1 VLSEATELGI
11 SATDDPR
18 DSEFEGGKRIAVT
31 TVHRLFNGRSIFGVG
46 AEGVKLRI
54 GSVVVD
60 DVHACVATSMI
71 SFEFD

>member
-54 GSVVVD
+54 GSLTTFTPVWRR
-60 DVHACVATSMI
+60 SMI